1 MHSIVLCSIV
11 LRRSQFYCIVN
22 LLLRGYNT
30 IQYNTMHKFVGVLA
44 NPLRVVPLAAKSLML
59 IGWTE
64 KKSLLTQ
71 AQRARSS
78 QSFHSLV

>member
-1 MHSIVLCSIV
+1 MGEQHGRILSAYEERTQIIDWSFG
-11 LRRSQFYCIVN
+11 Q
-22 LLLRGYNT
+22 
-30 IQYNTMHKFVGVLA
+30 
-44 NPLRVVPLAAKSLML
+44 RVVLLAARSLML

-71 AQRARSS
+71 AQRSRSS

>member
-1 MHSIVLCSIV
+1 MGEQHGRI
-11 LRRSQFYCIVN
+11 LRAYDERTQIIDWSF
-22 LLLRGYNT
+22 G
-30 IQYNTMHKFVGVLA
+30 
-44 NPLRVVPLAAKSLML
+44 LRVVLLAARSLML